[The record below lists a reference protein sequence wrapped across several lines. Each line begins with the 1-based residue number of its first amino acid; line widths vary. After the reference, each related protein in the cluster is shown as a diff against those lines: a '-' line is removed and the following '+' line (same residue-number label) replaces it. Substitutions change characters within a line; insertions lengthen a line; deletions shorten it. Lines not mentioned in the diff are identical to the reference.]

1 MSISQAVAQHL
12 PYLSRY
18 ARALAGKELA
28 AEIATDVLIIEDET
42 FIALDLE
49 GLVKSLDH
57 RVLGVAR
64 THTEAVNLA
73 KAKRPWGHPRRY
85 PTGRRQFG
93 P

>member
-49 GLVKSLDH
+49 AHGVGGGH
-57 RVLGVAR
+57 REQPG
-64 THTEAVNLA
+64 EE
-73 KAKRPWGHPRRY
+73 
-85 PTGRRQFG
+85 GRRGWHQARPLRACAVKLAG
-93 P
+93 